1 MSWQHRLVVGVA
13 TGVGVVGLAASS
25 SLFVLANYFVEQLS
39 SPHGVADPELNTW
52 SLPESVPE
60 PPLSQKRSVY
70 FRTTDGKLLC
80 GDFWAQLHPATTVV
94 ICHGY
99 RISRALLRPV
109 AALEYKYGY
118 NILLFDF
125 RGHGESESVTTSG
138 GNAEVRDLEA
148 ALIVASQQPE
158 TLPGRIIIHGFSMGA
173 AIALLTPPRP
183 EVVAIIAD
191 SPYARLDQVLR
202 RVVHW
207 ELTRGSASWSPM
219 LHRLRRTFP
228 ALAWA
233 TVAASRIIFRLRF
246 GYALMACPSTSLKR
260 WQGLSNKSL
269 QRRHPPI
276 LLIHGMKDDAVPISH
291 AYQIAKQAKMCG
303 IPLETYLVED
313 TAHCDAYAH
322 NPQKYIEVLQQFLAQ
337 HLGNDFPTFPLA

>member
-1 MSWQHRLVVGVA
+1 MSGQHRTVVGVA
-13 TGVGVVGLAASS
+13 TGVGVVGIAASS
-25 SLFVLANYFVEQLS
+25 SLIMLANYFVEQLS
-39 SPHGVADPELNTW
+39 RPHGLVDPEFNTW

-60 PPLSQKRSVY
+60 PLPSQKRALLFHSA
-70 FRTTDGKLLC
+70 DGKLLC
-80 GDFWAQLHPATTVV
+80 GDFWAQPHPAPTVV

-99 RISRALLRPV
+99 RVSRAYLRPV
-109 AALEYKYGY
+109 AALEYTFGY
-118 NILLFDF
+118 NVLLFDF

-148 ALIVASQQPE
+148 ALTVAGQQPE

-191 SPYARLDQVLR
+191 SPYARLDQILR

-207 ELTRGSASWSPM
+207 ELTRGSASWSPT
-219 LHRLRRTFP
+219 LRRLRRTFP

-233 TVAASRIIFRLRF
+233 TVAVSRIIFRLRF
-246 GYALMACPSTSLKR
+246 GYALIACPSTSFKR
-260 WQGLSNKSL
+260 WRALSKKSL
-269 QRRHPPI
+269 QRRQPPI

-291 AYQIAKQAKMCG
+291 AYQIAEQARACG
-303 IPLETYLVED
+303 ISLETYLVED
-313 TAHCDAYAH
+313 AEHCDAYAH
-322 NPQKYIEVLQQFLAQ
+322 DPQQYIQVLQQFLAEQ
-337 HLGNDFPTFPLA
+337 LGSDFPGTLIA